1 MAAIKLVGVPEIIPV
16 TVFKLKPAGN
26 APEILNVTPSPSN
39 VGTIGVI
46 AVFTFRITG
55 LGYRKFKGGLAMTVI
70 FKVTELE
77 PAELEPVIVYDLKLL
92 MAVGLPE
99 MTPVEGFNTS
109 PAGSGEDAE

>member
-1 MAAIKLVGVPEIIPV
+1 VAALKLVGVPVMTPV
-16 TVFKLKPAGN
+16 AVFKLKPAGN

-55 LGYRKFKGGLAMTVI
+55 LGYRKLEGGLIMTDM
-70 FKVTELE
+70 FMVTELL

-92 MAVGLPE
+92 IAVGLPE
-99 MTPVEGFNTS
+99 MIPVEGFNTS
-109 PAGSGEDAE
+109 PAGNGEDTE

>member
-1 MAAIKLVGVPEIIPV
+1 VAALKLVGVPVIIPV
-16 TVFKLKPAGN
+16 AMFKLKPAGN

-55 LGYRKFKGGLAMTVI
+55 LGYGRLEGGLIMTDM
-70 FKVTELE
+70 FMVTELL

-92 MAVGLPE
+92 IAAGLPE

-109 PAGSGEDAE
+109 PAGNGEDTE